1 MRRYSLL
8 FCFVALFCCAVSAQ
22 TDTAQVLPS
31 VEVVGSPLRA
41 RPAGAAFDTVA
52 IGPYRSG
59 NLADMLSQKS
69 GIYIKSYGLGSLAT
83 TAMRGGGAAQTAVVW
98 NGLPLQG
105 PMLGLVDLS
114 LVPLLFV
121 DNAAVQYGSNGAAWG
136 SGAVGGAIL
145 LDNASGV
152 PDGCSA
158 EVGAGVGS
166 FGWQQQ
172 TLALRYGGGRL
183 GSTTRLFR
191 EQADNDFTFRARPDL
206 PERRQQHAALH
217 QQGVLQEFFWRAGPK
232 QTLTLRTWLQH
243 TAREIPPTTVQ
254 NASQATQN
262 DGFARTALHWK
273 RAGKTWIWQA
283 RAAYFAEKIRYSDPT
298 IRLMSDSRF
307 GIWTGEVEA
316 DWAPGARTRLQG
328 ALTQTHARANTPAY
342 GEARAQH
349 RTALFTAFSRTGKRW
364 RAQLDNRLE
373 VADGALVPPTPS
385 LGGAWDAL
393 PYLTLKARVARSYRL
408 PTLNDRYWRP
418 GGNPDLLPE
427 DAWSREAGVLLRRQR
442 GPWRFAYSLTGY
454 DRRLRN
460 SILWAQQTGQPFF
473 SPQNIAEVHSRGLE
487 QRFDVARTLQGGQ
500 VSIAG
505 GHDLAR
511 STNERAIARPM
522 IAAGT
527 QLFYVPLHRAY
538 AEIAVRH
545 KALQVGAQ
553 QQFTSGVIGL
563 NEPVP
568 AFTTGSLHLQ
578 YTGAVGS
585 YSGRMFARMENLW
598 DASYQVIERRPMPG
612 RHFRIGISVGYA
624 HLKPCLSNT

>member
-1 MRRYSLL
+1 VRHIALL
-8 FCFVALFCCAVSAQ
+8 LCFVALFCCALSAQ

-31 VEVVGSPLRA
+31 VEVVGSPLRV
-41 RPAGAAFDTVA
+41 RPAGASFDTVA
-52 IGPYRSG
+52 IGPGHTG
-59 NLADMLSQKS
+59 NLADMLAQKS
-69 GIYIKSYGLGSLAT
+69 GVYIKSYGLGSLAT
-83 TAMRGGGAAQTAVVW
+83 TATRGGGAAQTAVVW

-114 LVPLLFV
+114 LVPLFFV
-121 DNAAVQYGSNGAAWG
+121 DNVAVQYGGNGATWG

-145 LDNASGV
+145 LDNAAGV

-172 TLALRYGGGRL
+172 TLALRYGAGRL

-191 EQADNDFTFRARPDL
+191 EQADNDFTFRVHPDL

-217 QQGVLQEFFWRAGPK
+217 QQGVLQEFFWQAGTK

-254 NASQATQN
+254 NKSLATQA
-262 DGFARTALHWK
+262 DGFARTALQWK

-283 RAAYFAEKIRYSDPT
+283 RAAYFAEHIHYSDPT

-316 DWAPGARTRLQG
+316 DWTPGARTRLQG

-342 GEARAQH
+342 GEARAQR

-427 DAWSREAGVLLRRQR
+427 DAWSREAGVVLHRQR
-442 GPWRFAYSLTGY
+442 GPWRWAYSITGY

-460 SILWAQQTGQPFF
+460 AILWAQQTGQPFF

-511 STNERAIARPM
+511 STNERAIERPM

-538 AEIAVRH
+538 AEIAVRY

-612 RHFRIGISVGYA
+612 RHFRVGIIVGYA
-624 HLKPCLSNT
+624 HRKPCLSNT